1 MSKKILSLLVVMLLS
16 LTGCYTQTLFSVGT
30 VGTVSTVGDD
40 MSENLNLEA
49 VATLFG
55 DSRNLQDFEARLN
68 DPRNQISNLDLN
80 GDGYVDYIRVV
91 QNYENGIYLITLQD
105 VLGDNQYQD
114 LATIDVTRNVQGSIR
129 IEIIGNP
136 YFYGSNYIIEPLY
149 HTRPLV
155 FSIFW
160 NPYYRLWV
168 SPYHWNYYP
177 HYFRPWRCYAL
188 NRYRQHIRS
197 YVRGPQYYRYLKA
210 RSHQGPVMYH
220 HHDYY
225 QRMHPNHGFTHRNKG
240 YQNARELYQKRGGFN
255 RNVRPS
261 NPNENRQQYQHRS
274 VKTNRNINRAPA
286 KYRKTKPVRF
296 KNNRQDY
303 RPVKVNPTGKRNNKS
318 YKRKADNR
326 KENQR
331 INKNKKD
338 KKDKGGTSHHKRR

>member
-16 LTGCYTQTLFSVGT
+16 LTGCYTQTVFSVGA
-30 VGTVSTVGDD
+30 VSNDI
-40 MSENLNLEA
+40 SENLNLEA

-114 LATIDVTRNVQGSIR
+114 LATIDVTRNVQGNIR
-129 IEIIGNP
+129 VEIIGNP
-136 YFYGSNYIIEPLY
+136 YFYGSNYVIEPLY
-149 HTRPLV
+149 PNRPLV

-177 HYFRPWRCYAL
+177 HYYRPWRCYAL
-188 NRYRQHIRS
+188 YRYRQHIRS
-197 YVRGPQYYRYLKA
+197 YIRGPQYYRYLKS
-210 RSHQGPVMYH
+210 RTFHGHLKYH
-220 HHDYY
+220 HHDAYEKG
-225 QRMHPNHGFTHRNKG
+225 HPDHGFIHRNEG
-240 YQNARELYQKRGGFN
+240 YRNARELHQKRGGFN
-255 RNVRPS
+255 HNVRSS
-261 NPNENRQQYQHRS
+261 NPNENRQYQHRS
-274 VKTNRNINRAPA
+274 VKTIRVNKTPA

-296 KNNRQDY
+296 KNNRKDY
-303 RPVKVNPTGKRNNKS
+303 RPVKVTPTKKRNNKS
-318 YKRKADNR
+318 YNRKVNNR
-326 KENQR
+326 KENQKVNR
-331 INKNKKD
+331 DKKD
-338 KKDKGGTSHHKRR
+338 KKDKGGRSNNSPHKRR